1 KKCFHCFRLTHEKA
15 QCPLLRKN
23 GFPQKQ
29 HLGFRRAQYRSGEIN
44 SEKDMAGPSRE
55 QVPEKVQGIL
65 EGPPGFPHLFPDLSP
80 EEQKSAMMYIS
91 HADPTERLARI
102 ERVHQH
108 IGEQKKND
116 ANGRPRFTVDL
127 LKGKGLVYNYD
138 KDSEKLKSIST
149 HAGVHER
156 LAMTVHSCPERN
168 SPKSDESSSVSLR
181 TENSTGFCLGTSGKP
196 LTSGVLSTQRK
207 SRNRPPAWKRRQ
219 RQNSQRSDSQA
230 PEKEEECIDGG
241 GKRKAVEPANGG
253 KERSRGGGCK
263 FLGVGWFCYR
273 TKPDG
278 LHCKIEVPLA
288 LKVSELINVTGR
300 WNRELLFETFT
311 AEDAERIMQIKPRLN
326 EPDSYQWGFTKTGIY
341 TTRSGYHF
349 SESLEAC
356 LYALLWATESMSDLH
371 QQYVIFESSTI
382 ETRQM
387 MMNPVIY
394 PWLGPLVSDINILLS
409 RIGIWRLDHVLAR
422 SNKVANEIASS
433 VTSGHRYQ
441 SYIAAKGP
449 FWLQQTLSAE
459 AQSRKDNGVLVEYVI
474 SIKELKPWPT
484 SEVPAQCAH
493 SSQWWAKIRLCS
505 SSQPKLRGSVDKE
518 GSVFSLAS
526 LTDDDDDA
534 SSQCSSTRRV
544 SLSAMSNVTPPN
556 TEAEMSGDEKKGWKH
571 VKLKHS
577 PNEAA
582 LVSEIENLLR
592 EEERKKQNNELLVT
606 SSESEQKLNN
616 GTNAFKLKKQ
626 LSEIRSVPSLLQPD
640 AARKQMKLR
649 TNTLTL
655 GRKTLG
661 MEGVPRLKQLKSIQ
675 LLFDGCGNDT
685 NNDDSLKKA
694 DGVSSKLGLED
705 ELKEAAA
712 LEAAVYSVAAE
723 HSSSMSKVHAPARL
737 LARFYLHACKGNG
750 SDHSKRACA
759 ARAAV
764 SGLIVVSKAWGNDVP
779 RAILSRG
786 TLSLISIKPGSD
798 EWEDPQ
804 AFLAA
809 LEKFES
815 WIFSR
820 IVKSVW
826 LWNN

>member
-1 KKCFHCFRLTHEKA
+1 
-15 QCPLLRKN
+15 
-23 GFPQKQ
+23 
-29 HLGFRRAQYRSGEIN
+29 
-44 SEKDMAGPSRE
+44 
-55 QVPEKVQGIL
+55 
-65 EGPPGFPHLFPDLSP
+65 
-80 EEQKSAMMYIS
+80 
-91 HADPTERLARI
+91 
-102 ERVHQH
+102 
-108 IGEQKKND
+108 
-116 ANGRPRFTVDL
+116 
-127 LKGKGLVYNYD
+127 
-138 KDSEKLKSIST
+138 
-149 HAGVHER
+149 
-156 LAMTVHSCPERN
+156 
-168 SPKSDESSSVSLR
+168 
-181 TENSTGFCLGTSGKP
+181 
-196 LTSGVLSTQRK
+196 
-207 SRNRPPAWKRRQ
+207 
-219 RQNSQRSDSQA
+219 
-230 PEKEEECIDGG
+230 
-241 GKRKAVEPANGG
+241 
-253 KERSRGGGCK
+253 
-263 FLGVGWFCYR
+263 
-273 TKPDG
+273 
-278 LHCKIEVPLA
+278 
-288 LKVSELINVTGR
+288 
-300 WNRELLFETFT
+300 
-311 AEDAERIMQIKPRLN
+311 
-326 EPDSYQWGFTKTGIY
+326 
-341 TTRSGYHF
+341 
-349 SESLEAC
+349 
-356 LYALLWATESMSDLH
+356 
-371 QQYVIFESSTI
+371 
-382 ETRQM
+382 
-387 MMNPVIY
+387 
-394 PWLGPLVSDINILLS
+394 
-409 RIGIWRLDHVLAR
+409 
-422 SNKVANEIASS
+422 
-433 VTSGHRYQ
+433 
-441 SYIAAKGP
+441 
-449 FWLQQTLSAE
+449 
-459 AQSRKDNGVLVEYVI
+459 
-474 SIKELKPWPT
+474 
-484 SEVPAQCAH
+484 
-493 SSQWWAKIRLCS
+493 
-505 SSQPKLRGSVDKE
+505 
-518 GSVFSLAS
+518 
-526 LTDDDDDA
+526 
-534 SSQCSSTRRV
+534 
-544 SLSAMSNVTPPN
+544 MSNVTPPN

-694 DGVSSKLGLED
+694 DGVSSKLGLITLQESKTETLED
-705 ELKEAAA
+705 RGLKEAAA

-779 RAILSRG
+779 RLTFWLTNLIVLRAILSRG

-826 LWNN
+826 WQSMTPYMQSSAVKRKVSGKRRLGPKNQGLYAIDLWKNAFKAACERLCPLRGLRKECGCLPMLAKLVMEQLICRLDVAMFNAILRESAGEMPTDPASDPISDINVLPIPAGKASFGAGAQLKNAIGTWSRWLEDQFEQKEDKSDSYNKKSDCENFRLFHLLNSLGDLMMLPFKMLADKSTRREVTRLVDHRYIRNNTQVMMSWMTWIHPLTL